1 MFNGFKIAIIN
12 WWTYATPNQRFKLA
26 RNFLIIG
33 TIISIAGMCAT
44 GAGFGSSN
52 DSETNTA
59 VVVPTSEPNV
69 TPTPQ
74 VILRNTIESTPSPI
88 DYEELITKLVGQN
101 LDNIVKTAIQEA
113 MDKVATATTNEDLI
127 KIDEEFLKRLEAIEQ
142 ETGINITPDLNI
154 SILRIPTPT
163 IIPNNNS
170 TSPVIITNQDGV
182 IITNPTPTVTI
193 PATIIPTPTLT
204 PLPSSRAVSPNQD
217 NSVTPNSTSTI
228 SSDIIYN
235 KANYSLG
242 LIDIETT
249 MAKVSNGMP
258 NYAQLW
264 VTNTDN
270 TMEGTSCSSEVPYF
284 FIRDGSKSY
293 TGSIVD
299 NYETDVCI
307 NNYMLKDTRPVNWLD
322 AIWTMR
328 EPQETCI
335 RYSGTDVE
343 GNPNCVKS
351 EPNLGFWNL
360 TLTGEFGIPPYELG
374 KIGQYIL
381 YVYNE
386 SGQIISKKVLN

>member
-142 ETGINITPDLNI
+142 ETGINITPELNV
-154 SILRIPTPT
+154 SI
-163 IIPNNNS
+163 
-170 TSPVIITNQDGV
+170 
-182 IITNPTPTVTI
+182 
-193 PATIIPTPTLT
+193 
-204 PLPSSRAVSPNQD
+204 
-217 NSVTPNSTSTI
+217 
-228 SSDIIYN
+228 
-235 KANYSLG
+235 
-242 LIDIETT
+242 
-249 MAKVSNGMP
+249 
-258 NYAQLW
+258 
-264 VTNTDN
+264 
-270 TMEGTSCSSEVPYF
+270 
-284 FIRDGSKSY
+284 
-293 TGSIVD
+293 
-299 NYETDVCI
+299 
-307 NNYMLKDTRPVNWLD
+307 
-322 AIWTMR
+322 
-328 EPQETCI
+328 
-335 RYSGTDVE
+335 
-343 GNPNCVKS
+343 
-351 EPNLGFWNL
+351 
-360 TLTGEFGIPPYELG
+360 
-374 KIGQYIL
+374 
-381 YVYNE
+381 
-386 SGQIISKKVLN
+386 